1 MSNHRL
7 AEVSARLAHYLG
19 HSGQRPF
26 QELELRRDL
35 GFEPLDLV
43 LFVLAFEEAEG
54 LVFPFEELERVV
66 TVGDLITRIACWL
79 EDYDYAEQ
87 MADVDERPPPRPSQ
101 RPSRRP
107 SQSGVFA
114 VEVTPMSRGRISRMA
129 R

>member
-26 QELELRRDL
+26 HELELQREL

-54 LVFPFEELERVV
+54 LVFPFEDLERVI
-66 TVGDLITRIACWL
+66 TVGDLIVHIASWL
-79 EDYDYAEQ
+79 DDYDYAEQ
-87 MADVDERPPPRPSQ
+87 MADVDEPPTRRPSH
-101 RPSRRP
+101 RP
-107 SQSGVFA
+107 SQSGMWA
-114 VEVTPMSRGRISRMA
+114 VEIVPNSRGRVSRVA

>member
-19 HSGQRPF
+19 RSGQRPF

-66 TVGDLITRIACWL
+66 TVGDLIAHIAGWL
-79 EDYDYAEQ
+79 EDYDYREQ
-87 MADVDERPPPRPSQ
+87 MADIDERPEPRPSE
-101 RPSRRP
+101 RPTRRP
-107 SQSGVFA
+107 SQSGTFA
-114 VEVTPMSRGRISRMA
+114 VEFVPMSRGRVSRMA